1 MKIEF
6 VDVPVERTK
15 LSNLVTGDTFIICD
29 DEHGDVNMFLRR
41 IPLGADTGKCEFI
54 ILGEYPEIV
63 TESSDVDVQ
72 VVNTKLLV
80 EI

>member
-1 MKIEF
+1 MKIEY
-6 VDVPVERTK
+6 VDTPVERSK
-15 LSNLVTGDTFIICD
+15 LSDLIVGDTFIICN
-29 DEHGDVNMFLRR
+29 DENGDVNMFLRR
-41 IPLGADTGKCEFI
+41 IPLGANTGKCEFI

>member
-1 MKIEF
+1 MKIEY
-6 VDVPVERTK
+6 VDTPVERSK
-15 LSNLVTGDTFIICD
+15 LSDLNVGDTFIICED
-29 DEHGDVNMFLRR
+29 QNGDVNMFLSRQ
-41 IPLGADTGKCEFI
+41 PNGEYEFI